1 MGCHPDYDPANI
13 AADMF
18 EPDDQRDIKPGTGL
32 WPHVLAPPMPVPS
45 GGLPP
50 SPAVFWMVPMS

>member
-1 MGCHPDYDPANI
+1 MLFGSAFIGCHPDYDPANI

-32 WPHVLAPPMPVPS
+32 WPHVLA
-45 GGLPP
+45 
-50 SPAVFWMVPMS
+50 